1 MIRSLWGV
9 VLGLVVMLL
18 ASCGGGGSDAGDCVI
33 GCSGDGGTTAKVA
46 ELRIALSSNT
56 IDLTSPSPVTV
67 TVTAVNASNQA
78 VADAAV
84 TVSVNEEGN
93 ILANASKTDSAGVLT
108 AILDAGSKKTVRVLT
123 VTAISGTISKQA
135 AVAVVEGGPSSP
147 VTDLRITV
155 SSSSIDAAAPAPV
168 LVTVTAVNAS
178 NQTVSNAP
186 VTLSVD
192 AGALITAAAAKTD
205 GSGVLG
211 GTLELGSNRA
221 VRPLTVTAISGAI
234 AKSAV
239 VSVIEGS
246 PSAAVA
252 ELRVTAANSTISN
265 KAPSP
270 VEVTV
275 QAVNANNLPVSGAPV
290 TVRADQGGVVT
301 AGSATTS
308 AAGTL
313 TVTLGMGSD
322 TTPRVITLTATSG
335 SKTGTGNVTVVDGFN
350 AGTASVALTLSST
363 TVSNSAASNVNV
375 TLLDAKGAA
384 VPNAVVTFSSEK
396 GLGRFSANSALT
408 DAQGKAQVQLSPA
421 SSTSAGADYVLVSAQ
436 VNGVDVTSKAGF
448 SVIAI
453 PIQIQ
458 SLTSDAP
465 AGVGPYG
472 QTNIDVVLSGTLPG
486 VPVTL
491 QAVSQC
497 TAVGKATL
505 LPALLTT
512 SIGSGSFVLKDN
524 QCGVNSNSD
533 TVTVSVVGSTASK
546 SIQIPIGKPS
556 AASLAF
562 VSASP
567 SVIYLK
573 GSGFTESS
581 TVTFQVRDSSAN
593 PLPNVPVTLSLVN
606 ATGGVALEGAN
617 VPRNSD
623 SNGQVSGRVI
633 AGTVPTPVR
642 VRAELSDTPAVST
655 VSSGL
660 SVAVGLPSQQNF
672 SLSQKTINIEG
683 WNYDGTSNSYTII
696 ASDRMGN
703 PVPDDTAINFVT
715 EGGGQI
721 ASQAFTKSVAGL
733 SSATATFQSSE
744 PRPADGRV
752 TILAYALGEE
762 SFLDLNG
769 NNVWDGGNSAEPFQ
783 DLGDAFVSRR
793 FVSLYDPL
801 VDQTFSLS
809 NSTSNCAPNTNPLLP
824 ANATIPS
831 IGTRCDNA
839 PGRNFVRRATE
850 TVLSTS
856 SPEIYIFRGGV
867 NTPLGLPGNATLNAN
882 CSTRSIVSSSDGV
895 TTSTF
900 YSVSTGIFNATGGMT
915 LLLADSNPNRLNPMP
930 AGTKVTVSGTDGLA
944 VKVLGGTP
952 VVSTSEATTIGV
964 SVGFDA
970 TTTAG
975 TLFITTETP
984 KGLFT
989 SVPVPVFKGAANS
1002 QCAQ

>member
-9 VLGLVVMLL
+9 VLGLMVLLL
-18 ASCGGGGSDAGDCVI
+18 AACGGGGSDSGDCVI
-33 GCSGDGGTTAKVA
+33 GCTDNGGGTTAKVS
-46 ELRIALSSNT
+46 ELRITLSSAT

-67 TVTAVNASNQA
+67 TVTAVNAANQA
-78 VADAAV
+78 VADAVV
-84 TVSVNEEGN
+84 TVGVNNNGN
-93 ILANASKTDSAGVLT
+93 ILANASKTDSSGVLT
-108 AILDAGSKKTVRVLT
+108 AILDAGSNKTVRVMEIT
-123 VTAISGTISKQA
+123 AVSGSVTKTAS
-135 AVAVVEGGPSSP
+135 VAVVEGGPSSP
-147 VTDLRITV
+147 VTELRMSV
-155 SSSSIDAAAPAPV
+155 SSASIDSSAPV
-168 LVTVTAVNAS
+168 PVAVTVTAVNAS
-178 NQTVSNAP
+178 NQVVSNAP
-186 VTLSVD
+186 VSLSV
-192 AGALITAAAAKTD
+192 AGGAQITAAAAKTD
-205 GSGVLG
+205 GAGALA
-211 GTLELGSNRA
+211 GTLELGDNRA
-221 VRPLTVTAISGAI
+221 VRTLTVTAISGAI
-234 AKSAV
+234 AKSVV
-239 VSVIEGS
+239 VSVVEGS

-252 ELRVTAANSTISN
+252 ELRVTAASPTISN
-265 KAPSP
+265 KAPAP

-275 QAVNANNLPVSGAPV
+275 QAVNANNLPVSGAPI

-313 TVTLGMGSD
+313 TVTLGMGAD
-322 TTPRVITLTATSG
+322 TTPRIITLTATSG
-335 SKTGTGNVTVVDGFN
+335 IRTGTGKVTVVDGFN
-350 AGTASVALTLSST
+350 AGSASVAVALSSAS
-363 TVSNSAASNVNV
+363 VSNGSPSTVTV
-375 TLLDAKGAA
+375 TLLDAKGVA
-384 VPNAVVTFSSEK
+384 VPSAVVTFSSEG
-396 GLGRFSANSALT
+396 GLGRFSASSALT
-408 DAQGKAQVQLSPA
+408 DGQGKAQVQLSPA
-421 SSTSAGADYVLVSAQ
+421 TSTTAGADYVLASAQ
-436 VNGVDVTSKAGF
+436 VNGVDVSAKAGF
-448 SVIAI
+448 SVVAT

-458 SLTSDAP
+458 SLTSDSP
-465 AGVGPYG
+465 AGIGAYG
-472 QTNIDVVLSGTLPG
+472 QTNLDVVLTGTSPG

-497 TAVGKATL
+497 AATGKATL

-512 SIGSGSFVLKDN
+512 SIGTGSFVLKDN
-524 QCGVNSNSD
+524 QCGVNANND
-533 TVTVSVVGSTASK
+533 TVTISIVGSTTAK
-546 SIQIPIGKPS
+546 SIQIPIGRP
-556 AASLAF
+556 AASSLAY

-567 SVIYLK
+567 SVIYLR
-573 GSGFTESS
+573 GSGFAESS
-581 TVTFQVRDSSAN
+581 TVTFQVRDSSGN
-593 PLPNVPVTLSLVN
+593 PLPNVPVTMSLVN
-606 ATGGVALEGAN
+606 GTGGVVLEGAN

-623 SNGQVSGRVI
+623 SNGQISGRVI

-642 VRAELSDTPAVST
+642 VRAELTNTPSIST

-660 SVAVGLPSQQNF
+660 SIAVGLPSQQNF
-672 SLSQKTINIEG
+672 SLAQKTINIEG
-683 WNYDGTSNSYTII
+683 WNHDGTTNSYTII

-721 ASQAFTKSVAGL
+721 ASQAFTKSVQGL

-769 NNVWDGGNSAEPFQ
+769 NNVWDGGVNNAEPFQ
-783 DLGDAFVSRR
+783 DLGDVFVSRK
-793 FVSLYDPL
+793 FVSLYDPA
-801 VDQTFSLS
+801 VDQTFSFAG
-809 NSTSNCAPNTNPLLP
+809 STSGCAPNNNPLLP
-824 ANATIPS
+824 ANASIPS
-831 IGTRCDNA
+831 IGTRCDGTL
-839 PGRNFVRRATE
+839 GRNFVRRATE

-856 SPEIYIFRGGV
+856 SPEVYIFRGGV
-867 NTPLGLPGNATLNAN
+867 NSPLGLSGTLNAN
-882 CSTRSIVSSSDGV
+882 CATRTIVSSSDGV

-900 YSVSTGIFNATGGMT
+900 YDVSTGIFSATGAMT
-915 LLLADSNPNRLNPMP
+915 LLLADSNLNRLNPMP
-930 AGTKVTVSGTDGLA
+930 AGTKVTVSSTDGLA

-1002 QCAQ
+1002 QCAR